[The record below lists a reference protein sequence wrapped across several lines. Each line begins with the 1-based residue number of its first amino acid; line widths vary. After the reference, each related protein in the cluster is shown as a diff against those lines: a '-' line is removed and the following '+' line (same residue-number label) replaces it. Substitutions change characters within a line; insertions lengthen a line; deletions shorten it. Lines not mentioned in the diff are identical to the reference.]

1 MTAPQAQGGE
11 PIEARYIVD
20 ENGKRTDVI
29 LPLEE
34 YERLIEALEDLED
47 ARAADD
53 ARTAVVNGDDV
64 SIPYEQAREDIAR
77 RQATSQ

>member
-53 ARTAVVNGDDV
+53 ARTAVVNGDDE
-64 SIPYEQAREDIAR
+64 SIPYEQSREDIAR